1 MYLTKHERAE
11 LVTEIG
17 DAISERDEFA
27 SVKIYSVGPA
37 TRDTTLGD
45 DLTTEPENVV

>member
-1 MYLTKHERAE
+1 MYLTEHERAE

-17 DAISERDEFA
+17 DALSGRDEFA